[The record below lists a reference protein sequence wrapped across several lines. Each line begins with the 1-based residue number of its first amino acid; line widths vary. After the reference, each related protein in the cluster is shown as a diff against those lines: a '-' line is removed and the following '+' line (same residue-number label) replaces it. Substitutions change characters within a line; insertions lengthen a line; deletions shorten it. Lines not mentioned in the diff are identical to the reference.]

1 MVEGNRRVPGHAI
14 LLQFRKRPEG
24 GTTVLE
30 PRPTL
35 RCGEPGEEGD
45 EVGRR
50 ENNVEGWGLA
60 NWCREGRDH
69 RGRSGY
75 KYKEGED
82 RRKGKLSSDNRTE
95 GDWVNPKP

>member
-75 KYKEGED
+75 KYKEGE
-82 RRKGKLSSDNRTE
+82 RGTGGRGNCRVTTVLKATG
-95 GDWVNPKP
+95 